1 MSKKLKGFFFQNKV
15 TLNGKNKF
23 IKISI
28 DGMGIFNPIRETDP
42 QRRYDKSVNKTLK
55 KTILNLREKVMKKRR
70 GNVFV

>member
-23 IKISI
+23 VKISI

-55 KTILNLREKVMKKRR
+55 KPYLTYGKK
-70 GNVFV
+70 